1 MEAHH
6 RRSIMSKVW
15 FITGSSKGFGREF
28 VLAALQRGDKV
39 AATARNTETLQD
51 LVDQYG
57 DAILPIQLDV
67 TNRDQAFAAVE
78 KAHETFGHLDVI
90 INNAGYGL
98 FGTIEE
104 ITEQQLRDQLETNLF
119 GVFHVTQAVL
129 PILRAQGSGHVIQI
143 STIGGVAAFPSL
155 GGYHASKWALEG
167 MTESLSQEVA
177 GFGIKVTLVEPGGFA
192 TDWAGASAVFAD
204 AQPQYAPL
212 HDGMSKQMAN
222 VKSPEPVGF
231 GSAILKVVDAEK
243 APLRVFF
250 GEQPTQ
256 MAPHLYQ
263 QRLAEWAEWAPV
275 SREAEGK

>member
-1 MEAHH
+1 
-6 RRSIMSKVW
+6 MSKVW
-15 FITGSSKGFGREF
+15 FVTGASKGFGREF

-39 AATARNTETLQD
+39 AATARNTDDLDD
-51 LVDQYG
+51 LVEQYG
-57 DAILPIQLDV
+57 DAVLPLQLDV
-67 TNRDQAFAAVE
+67 TDRDQVAAAV
-78 KAHETFGHLDVI
+78 KAAHETFGSLDVV

-98 FGTIEE
+98 FGTVEE

-119 GVFHVTQAVL
+119 GVLHVTQAVL
-129 PILRAQGSGHVIQI
+129 PILREQGSGHIIQI

-167 MTESLSQEVA
+167 LTESLAQEVA
-177 GFGIKVTLVEPGGFA
+177 GFGIKVTLVEPGGFN
-192 TDWAGASAVFAD
+192 TDWAGSSAVFAD
-204 AQPQYAPL
+204 TLPQYQPL
-212 HDGMSKQMAN
+212 HDAMAEQMSGTA
-222 VKSPEPVGF
+222 SPEPVGF

-250 GEQPTQ
+250 GERPTQ
-256 MAPHLYQ
+256 IAPHIYQ

>member
-1 MEAHH
+1 
-6 RRSIMSKVW
+6 MSKVW
-15 FITGSSKGFGREF
+15 FVTGSSKGFGREF
-28 VLAALQRGDKV
+28 VLAALERGDKV
-39 AATARNTETLQD
+39 AATARNISTLDD
-51 LVDQYG
+51 LVEKYG
-57 DAILPIQLDV
+57 DAVLPLQLDV
-67 TNRDQAFAAVE
+67 TDRDQVFAAV
-78 KAHETFGHLDVI
+78 KSAHEKFGSLDVV

-98 FGTIEE
+98 FGTVEE
-104 ITEQQLRDQLETNLF
+104 ITEQQLRDQLDTNLF

-129 PILRAQGSGHVIQI
+129 PIMREQGSGHIIQI

-212 HDGMSKQMAN
+212 HDGMAKQMAST
-222 VKSPEPVGF
+222 KSPEPVGF
-231 GSAILKVVDAEK
+231 GSAILKVVDADK

-256 MAPHLYQ
+256 IAPHIYQ
-263 QRLAEWAEWAPV
+263 QRLAEWDAWAPV